1 MKEITREHIDYL
13 ERTLKNWYYLKKQ
26 AQLLKKQAF
35 ILDIKIEDERKA
47 SGISYDKEAGTYN
60 NTDTPYI
67 ISLIQ
72 EQASYDLDAQ
82 HYEYAA
88 IDLDKRNKLTER
100 ISMLSKDQLDTVQW
114 LCKEGITQAQYAKK
128 VNVSRQAIS
137 DRMDNALKRML
148 EVE

>member
-1 MKEITREHIDYL
+1 MKEITMEYIDYL

-26 AQLLKKQAF
+26 AQVLKRQAF
-35 ILDIKIEDERKA
+35 ALEFKIEEERKA
-47 SGISYDKEAGTYN
+47 AGISYDKELGTYN

-100 ISMLSKDQLDTVQW
+100 ISILSKDQLATVRW

-137 DRMDNALKRML
+137 DRLDNALKRML